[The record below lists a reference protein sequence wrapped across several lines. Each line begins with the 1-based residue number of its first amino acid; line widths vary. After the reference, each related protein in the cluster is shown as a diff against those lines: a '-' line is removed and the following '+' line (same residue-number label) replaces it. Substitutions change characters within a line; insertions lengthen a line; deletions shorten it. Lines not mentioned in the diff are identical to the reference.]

1 MSDRGAFWKLK
12 EAQGDYVCAENSAFR
27 RDVPALWRPWRLSQA
42 SCRAITCLTGLEAAG
57 QRGASSM
64 HAHYM
69 HDLGRGR
76 VSHLSPLPG
85 KNLTPKMFAA
95 CSVRSITGPISAS
108 GKRHRQTCSTS
119 CMLRHDSNKK
129 FEVYTHSPHEN
140 LSSQK
145 DTFRSSD
152 AEARKFPS

>member
-64 HAHYM
+64 HAHYSSIGEGEGVPPLTTARQESHTEDVCSM
-69 HDLGRGR
+69 LCAKHHGA
-76 VSHLSPLPG
+76 HLSVWEAP
-85 KNLTPKMFAA
+85 
-95 CSVRSITGPISAS
+95 
-108 GKRHRQTCSTS
+108 QTDLQYI
-119 CMLRHDSNKK
+119 M
-129 FEVYTHSPHEN
+129 YA
-140 LSSQK
+140 Q
-145 DTFRSSD
+145 
-152 AEARKFPS
+152 A